1 MVTKIS
7 KIVRCNLFPA
17 MLVCCSIQMS
27 LGQSSQ
33 TIYQSK
39 SYSIYGNRVE
49 QGEFKAEA
57 LSDSTLVSNYQSP
70 ESEIYSPTICFKF
83 SINLR
88 DNEMRSG
95 KNHWVTLQPRHGEC
109 VTTVEFGKQFIDTFS
124 LARGENLAPNTKWI
138 IRLDMREMLK
148 AFKEKGFYTLYNGD
162 KLYQADFKGVY
173 IAGGTRPLSWD
184 FNNLEKQ
191 SEYQLK
197 DSDGD
202 SIYQTTLIMNAKGD
216 EKKTKNQWS
225 LTKDVSSFPQYK
237 SDYPISD
244 ALYDLALEEMTKAI
258 EPDSTFRTGKEWAGV
273 WTRDIS
279 YSIILSMA
287 YLQPKVAQYSLLRK
301 VKDGRIIQD
310 TGTGGAY
317 PVSTDRMIWA
327 DAAWELYKTT
337 GDTAWLKQAYI
348 IIRNSVND
356 DMKNAYDHA
365 TGLVHG
371 ESTFLDW
378 REQTYPKWMQPADIY
393 MSEDLGTNAVHYR
406 ANVVLARMAG
416 LLHDPKAAAFY
427 SLQAGKIKAGINK
440 CLWMSDKGYYGQYLY
455 GRNYKILSPR
465 SEALGEAL
473 SVLFNVADSQQK
485 KSIIENAPVTNFG
498 ISCIYPQIPDISPYH
513 NNAVWPFVQSYWA
526 LASAEAG
533 NEKSVLESMAAV
545 YRPAAM
551 FLTNKE
557 NFVASDG
564 DFAGTQIN
572 SSNMLWSLSGSLSLI
587 YKVIF
592 GIEFQKDRLIF
603 HPFVPKTLAGKCSLT
618 NFKCRK
624 AVLNIEMQGYGNVI
638 KSFELDGKAAEH
650 SIPYTLSG
658 VHVIKIVLENN
669 ELADS
674 KINKVVNYTSLD
686 FPIVSLSDGVLSWPA
701 VKGAVSYIVLKNG
714 QPIVQTT
721 KISCKV
727 KDHNYAEYQ
736 VIAVDAKEI
745 GSFAS
750 EPVVDN
756 GGDFSQVFEIENYA
770 SKSTDDYK
778 NYSGTG
784 YVEISKTKNR
794 SISIPVNIKH
804 TGIYAISFRYANGNG
819 PINTENKCAIRTL
832 KIDGIQAGAVILPQR
847 GTNEW
852 SNWGYSNGVHLSLSQ
867 GRHLITL
874 SFEPYNENMNGA
886 INQAMLDE
894 MIIKRLE

>member
-1 MVTKIS
+1 
-7 KIVRCNLFPA
+7 
-17 MLVCCSIQMS
+17 
-27 LGQSSQ
+27 
-33 TIYQSK
+33 
-39 SYSIYGNRVE
+39 
-49 QGEFKAEA
+49 
-57 LSDSTLVSNYQSP
+57 
-70 ESEIYSPTICFKF
+70 
-83 SINLR
+83 
-88 DNEMRSG
+88 
-95 KNHWVTLQPRHGEC
+95 
-109 VTTVEFGKQFIDTFS
+109 
-124 LARGENLAPNTKWI
+124 
-138 IRLDMREMLK
+138 
-148 AFKEKGFYTLYNGD
+148 
-162 KLYQADFKGVY
+162 
-173 IAGGTRPLSWD
+173 
-184 FNNLEKQ
+184 
-191 SEYQLK
+191 
-197 DSDGD
+197 
-202 SIYQTTLIMNAKGD
+202 
-216 EKKTKNQWS
+216 
-225 LTKDVSSFPQYK
+225 
-237 SDYPISD
+237 
-244 ALYDLALEEMTKAI
+244 MTKAI

-287 YLQPKVAQYSLLRK
+287 YLQPKVAKYSLLRK

-337 GDTAWLKQAYI
+337 GDISWLKQAYI

-356 DMKNAYDHA
+356 DMKNTYDNA

-393 MSEDLGTNAVHYR
+393 MSEDLGTNVVHYR
-406 ANVVLARMAG
+406 ANVVLSEMAG

-427 SLQAGKIKAGINK
+427 SLQAGKIKAGINNW
-440 CLWMSDKGYYGQYLY
+440 LWMDDKGYYGQYLY

-473 SVLFNVADSQQK
+473 SVLFNIADSQQT
-485 KSIIENAPVTNFG
+485 KSIIENTPVTNFG
-498 ISCIYPQIPDISPYH
+498 ISCIYPQIPDIPPYH
-513 NNAVWPFVQSYWA
+513 NNAIWPFVQSYWA
-526 LASAEAG
+526 LASEKAG

-592 GIEFQKDRLIF
+592 GIEFQKDRLMF
-603 HPFVPKTLAGKCSLT
+603 HPFVPKTLAGKRSLT

-638 KSFELDGKAAEH
+638 KSFELDGRAADP

-658 VHVIKIVLENN
+658 IHAIKIVLANN
-669 ELADS
+669 EAANP
-674 KINKVVNYTSLD
+674 KINKVANYTSLD
-686 FPIVSLSDGVLSWPA
+686 LPVVSIADGVLSWTA
-701 VKGAVSYIVLKNG
+701 VKGAVSYVVLKNG
-714 QPIVQTT
+714 QPIVRTT
-721 KISCKV
+721 KLSCKV
-727 KDHNYAEYQ
+727 TDHNYAEYQ
-736 VIAVDAKEI
+736 VIAVDTKGI

-750 EPVVDN
+750 EPVVDKGAN
-756 GGDFSQVFEIENYA
+756 SLQVFEIEKYA
-770 SKSTDDYK
+770 PKATDDYK

-784 YVEISKTKNR
+784 FVEISKTKNR
-794 SISIPVNIKH
+794 SVSIPVSIKH
-804 TGIYAISFRYANGNG
+804 TGKYAISFRYANGNG

-832 KIDGIQAGAVILPQR
+832 KIDGIQAGTIVFPQR

-852 SNWGYSNGVHLSLSQ
+852 SNWGFSNAVHVSLSR
-867 GRHLITL
+867 GTHLITI
-874 SFEPYNENMNGA
+874 SFEPYNENMNGK
-886 INQAMLDE
+886 INQAMLDD
-894 MIIKRLE
+894 MIINQLE